1 MLSEAE
7 MRTIAM
13 NIIKFA
19 REDDKLLEKVAK
31 MTEKLRSK
39 QQRFVTAKTAASMLG
54 ISTWTLYRLKT
65 YPSGEPVFTSIKS
78 GSSRSSTLKYD
89 ASKLVQ
95 EYEAYLAWKRDS
107 TAQ

>member
-1 MLSEAE
+1 MLSELE
-7 MRTIAM
+7 MKTIAM

-19 REDDKLLEKVAK
+19 REDDKLIEKIVKAV
-31 MTEKLRSK
+31 EKQRSK
-39 QQRFVTAKTAASMLG
+39 QPRLVTAKTAASMLG

-65 YPSGEPVFTSIKS
+65 YPNGEPIFTTIKS

-95 EYEAYLAWKRDS
+95 EYEAYLAWKRG
-107 TAQ
+107 ARK